1 MNNTQ
6 DIKVCLAMDQR
17 SSVFGYAIATLLRE
31 RYQVKTFYDIGCRK
45 KDEAFFKFQKE
56 FSYKLLFVKEELDK
70 KAKEEKIDISYLKSL
85 EEEYGLPNLW
95 PYITMD
101 RYFIMNHQKTEY
113 LEPHPAL
120 PHEEMLKHLQVYFRE
135 IKKALEQALPDV
147 IIFEAVGS
155 MESYI
160 LYQIAKKMGIR
171 TIILDHFRIGNWV
184 IINDN
189 CYNIFSRAN
198 EIFELLRK
206 GKYQSKFKDEARTFL
221 KRLLEEPVSP
231 CYDDPS
237 LRPSSFFNK
246 LSKAIRYF
254 IEFNK
259 EGSSILYLKRHWIK
273 SWRKLTGPG
282 LVFEKPKKGEDFA
295 FFPLHFEPELATLL
309 LAPFYVNQINL
320 IQNIAKSLPIHFKLY
335 VKEHPSM
342 LYYRSPS
349 YFKELK
355 KIPNVRLIDTR
366 VNSFDLIK
374 ESKIVLTITG
384 TAGWEAV
391 LLKKPV
397 ITFGSCFYNKLSQV
411 QHSDNVEKLPS
422 LIKESLEN
430 HQYNEEELTDFI
442 SAILETSL
450 PLDYV
455 KLCWSGSVSSKEIL
469 EDRDFQNFV
478 AVLVKELKLRPLE

>member
-1 MNNTQ
+1 MGNK
-6 DIKVCLAMDQR
+6 DIKICLSMDQR

-56 FSYKLLFVKEELDK
+56 FSYTPLFIKEELDK

-85 EEEYGLPNLW
+85 GEEYGLPNLW

-101 RYFIMNHQKTEY
+101 RYFMVNHQKTEY
-113 LEPHPAL
+113 LEPRPAL
-120 PHEEMLKHLQVYFRE
+120 SHDQMLKHLQVYFRE
-135 IKKALEQALPDV
+135 IKKSLEQALPDV

-155 MESYI
+155 TESYI

-184 IINDN
+184 ILNDN
-189 CYNIFSRAN
+189 CYNIFSKAN

-206 GKYQSKFKDEARTFL
+206 GSRQSRFNEEARVFL
-221 KRLLEEPVSP
+221 KRLLEEPSSP
-231 CYDDPS
+231 YYDDASSKFP
-237 LRPSSFFNK
+237 SFFNK
-246 LSKAIRYF
+246 LSKVARYF
-254 IEFNK
+254 IEFSK

-273 SWRKLTGPG
+273 SWRKFTGSG

-309 LAPFYVNQINL
+309 LAPFYVNQIAL
-320 IQNIAKSLPIHFKLY
+320 IQNIAKSLPVHFKLY
-335 VKEHPSM
+335 VKEHPAM
-342 LYYRSPS
+342 LYYRFPS

-366 VNSFDLIK
+366 VNSFDLIR

-391 LLKKPV
+391 LLKKPI
-397 ITFGSCFYNKLSQV
+397 ITFGSCFYNKLPQV
-411 QHSDNVEKLPS
+411 QHSDNIEELPS

-430 HQYNEEELTDFI
+430 HQHNEEELTDFI

-450 PLDYV
+450 PLDYM

-469 EDRDFQNFV
+469 EDQDFHNFV
-478 AVLVKELKLRPLE
+478 AVLAKEFKLRPLE